1 MGLFVNTNVAALE
14 AQRHLFDS
22 SNRISTALEQ
32 LSSGFRINR
41 ASDDAAGLQ
50 ITDRLT
56 SQIQGLNQAV
66 RNANDGISLV
76 QTAEGALTETT
87 SSLQRIRQLAV
98 QAQSG
103 INSNSD
109 KAALNKEVT
118 QLLNVINTIADNTQ
132 FAGKSLLNGTF
143 SASFLVGANSNQNID
158 VSLTHFSSGFGIA
171 GLGVQG
177 LNITT
182 GVAGAQVSSDDVNSA
197 SAFGSSDVVYNFLTN
212 PVNLDGEYNF
222 SVANDGGNTY
232 TEITVDMLA
241 GSTNYLANEYGLI
254 NAVNSA
260 LGEEV
265 LMNNID
271 PPTLNGSQA
280 DFRIA
285 ADTNNP
291 SALTEPANS
300 GTVGTYDGSLVGA
313 ATGALTVIDG
323 AISRINGVRAELGA
337 TQNRFQ
343 STVRNLSTIA
353 ENVTAARSQV
363 NDTDYATATAEL
375 TKHQIIQQ
383 ASASVLSQANQ
394 LPQAALTLLG

>member
-222 SVANDGGNTY
+222 SVSNDGGNTY

>member
-1 MGLFVNTNVAALE
+1 
-14 AQRHLFDS
+14 
-22 SNRISTALEQ
+22 
-32 LSSGFRINR
+32 
-41 ASDDAAGLQ
+41 
-50 ITDRLT
+50 
-56 SQIQGLNQAV
+56 
-66 RNANDGISLV
+66 
-76 QTAEGALTETT
+76 
-87 SSLQRIRQLAV
+87 
-98 QAQSG
+98 
-103 INSNSD
+103 
-109 KAALNKEVT
+109 
-118 QLLNVINTIADNTQ
+118 
-132 FAGKSLLNGTF
+132 
-143 SASFLVGANSNQNID
+143 
-158 VSLTHFSSGFGIA
+158 
-171 GLGVQG
+171 
-177 LNITT
+177 
-182 GVAGAQVSSDDVNSA
+182 
-197 SAFGSSDVVYNFLTN
+197 VVYNFLTN

-222 SVANDGGNTY
+222 SVSNDGGNTY